1 MIKIK
6 HESESI
12 IVISDDIVSRNKNWF
27 YPLSLVQDVNLMS
40 LPKAFVTN
48 LKSYAASTLTSNV
61 YGIATKQT
69 FINQFK
75 NYLQNPTGFQYWFNG
90 LKDIDATIIK
100 DGFEKPYQKTG
111 MWEELTASGIPPS
124 WIDTMTSGSII
135 NTPAEFL
142 AAISDYNSKLYQ
154 HINIL

>member
-1 MIKIK
+1 
-6 HESESI
+6 
-12 IVISDDIVSRNKNWF
+12 
-27 YPLSLVQDVNLMS
+27 MS
-40 LPKAFVTN
+40 LPKAYVTN

-75 NYLQNPTGFQYWFNG
+75 NYLQNPAGFQYWFNG

-111 MWEELTASGIPPS
+111 MWEELTASGIPPR
-124 WIDTMTSGSII
+124 WINTMTPGSII
-135 NTPAEFL
+135 NTLAEFL